1 MHKGWNVNELRQTM
15 KGIEFLTQ
23 TLSDFLIYIF
33 ANQCIISSF
42 IFQTMNSVRSNNIR
56 LKYHR
61 FTPSGCKGLG
71 IRKFEFVS
79 KTQFL

>member
-1 MHKGWNVNELRQTM
+1 MHKGWNFNDLRQPM
-15 KGIEFLTQ
+15 RGIEFFTQ

-61 FTPSGCKGLG
+61 FTPSGCKD
-71 IRKFEFVS
+71 
-79 KTQFL
+79 